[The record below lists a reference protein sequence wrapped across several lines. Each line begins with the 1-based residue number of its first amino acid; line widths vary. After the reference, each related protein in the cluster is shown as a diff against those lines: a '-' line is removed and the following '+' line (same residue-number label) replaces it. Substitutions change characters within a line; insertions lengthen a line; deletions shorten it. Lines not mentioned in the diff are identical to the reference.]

1 MPTVLFCAG
10 LLVVVLVGGL
20 LTGCGPD
27 PAGPVI
33 NNSGDGNTFNIPGD
47 ESNGNSVTTPA
58 PVVVPPVVLTTPP
71 EETQ

>member
-10 LLVVVLVGGL
+10 LLVVVLMGGL
-20 LTGCGPD
+20 LVGCQ
-27 PAGPVI
+27 PAPSYPTTNI
-33 NNSGDGNTFNIPGD
+33 NGDHNTVVNAADESSGNT
-47 ESNGNSVTTPA
+47 VTTPA